1 MLCVPAAPYCN
12 SLVKNMDSNPMS
24 RMIWQ
29 ALKPLLMGKIL
40 YTPHTPA
47 TQRVIHEVLTSLPV
61 CLTAS
66 RCVSVCLTCTC
77 ICGAFR

>member
-1 MLCVPAAPYCN
+1 MVQTGWFYWDRVYSQYELNCVCVAAPYCN

-47 TQRVIHEVLTSLPV
+47 TQRVIHEV
-61 CLTAS
+61 
-66 RCVSVCLTCTC
+66 
-77 ICGAFR
+77 